1 MGYLGLQFGG
11 APVNSREDDGLDLE
25 YGIKAFSAYPGRN
38 SLVISEEWCDLGD
51 WIQPGTSWYPIAANE
66 SEAYGGIENYDSAFT
81 SAMRGTP

>member
-1 MGYLGLQFGG
+1 MGLGIWDQGVCRVPRAEF
-11 APVNSREDDGLDLE
+11 
-25 YGIKAFSAYPGRN
+25 
-38 SLVISEEWCDLGD
+38 EEWYDLGD